1 MYTVLS
7 CIINTVR
14 MYVLY
19 IQQNTDTNVAHRTSA
34 QWMCLLESLQA
45 LVESVQLFCYHG
57 DELLVVWHQL
67 HGWHGAGKVV
77 LQEHQGTGGEGRR
90 GAGGEKR
97 GEDSALYPMPLYTT
111 QYKNTRSRNVHT
123 CNAFSESCIRYV
135 RTYIH
140 TVRM

>member
-7 CIINTVR
+7 CIIYTVR

-90 GAGGEKR
+90 GAGGRREGR
-97 GEDSALYPMPLYTT
+97 T
-111 QYKNTRSRNVHT
+111 QHSILCPCTLHNTRIQDQ
-123 CNAFSESCIRYV
+123 EMYIRTMHSL
-135 RTYIH
+135 RAA
-140 TVRM
+140 